1 MYFRKYHHH
10 HLRRSAGP
18 CFGDVTTYLWR
29 IPPAAVPYW
38 GQSIRLKGTLMLK
51 LITVLVDS
59 ADSGREILV
68 TEFGAVRA
76 AMAEG
81 NHDSI
86 VHALDELE
94 ATMSIY
100 DLGYEPGTE
109 RERAYIGEA
118 GWLARSIAYGGTFS
132 TGIEP
137 GGLVRVGGRAGRVI
151 AIDTDGSPV
160 ITDIATG
167 ADMSHDS
174 VTDEPIAEWQAA
186 FDAVDAMT
194 VPLKC
199 TGDLNLALALRDPD
213 ALIDALDEVR
223 EKAEPASFDRA
234 RAAAVAYRDAAVAQA
249 TPTAAKDTVNFY
261 LNFLTQIDPGCGDF
275 VDFQTRHWLDI
286 LSLADPSLPVAGDDA
301 QVAAE
306 LRKKSLAGE
315 LGEHSDT
322 FASLGVYVTV
332 SGVVPSHDPAG
343 SILEMY
349 VWYRDRYLLARRRW
363 SELCEDAPFSE
374 AFPVLVDFLLAGKP
388 VALGSVRAGTADLR
402 SVLDGAVALGLVDY
416 DEGADTYTRSL
427 RARGG
432 LVDPSEPF
440 LDILEMVA
448 AAE

>member
-1 MYFRKYHHH
+1 MPPP
-10 HLRRSAGP
+10 GVP
-18 CFGDVTTYLWR
+18 GDVTTYSWR
-29 IPPAAVPYW
+29 IPPTAVPYW

-68 TEFGAVRA
+68 TEFASVRE

-81 NHDSI
+81 NHDFI

-94 ATMSIY
+94 DTMSVY

-137 GGLVRVGGRAGRVI
+137 GALVRVDGRAGRVI
-151 AIDTDGSPV
+151 DIDTDGSPL

-174 VTDEPIAEWQAA
+174 VTDEPTAEWRSAVA
-186 FDAVDAMT
+186 AVDAMP
-194 VPLKC
+194 VRGDC
-199 TGDLNLALALRDPD
+199 TGALYLALALRDAD
-213 ALIDALDEVR
+213 ALIDALDKVR
-223 EKAEPASFDRA
+223 EMVEHASFDRA
-234 RAAAVAYRDAAVAQA
+234 RAAAVAYRDATVAQA
-249 TPTAAKDTVNFY
+249 TPTTAKDIVNFY
-261 LNFLTQIDPGCGDF
+261 LNFLTEIDPGCGDF
-275 VDFQTRHWLDI
+275 VDFQTRHWVDI
-286 LSLADPSLPVAGDDA
+286 LSLADPSFLVAGDAA
-301 QVAAE
+301 QVADE
-306 LRKKSLAGE
+306 LRKKSLAHE

-322 FASLGVYVTV
+322 FASLGIDVTA
-332 SGVVPSHDPAG
+332 SGVVPFHDPAG
-343 SILEMY
+343 RILEMY

-374 AFPVLVDFLLAGKP
+374 AFPVLVDFILAGKP
-388 VALGSVRAGTADLR
+388 VALGGVCAGTADLR

-416 DEGADTYTRSL
+416 DKGTDTYTRSL